1 MGRES
6 PSCFEKYKRYLLLVK
21 GIVKFFVALKV
32 AHFDTRK
39 LKRNEAVMLVEGS
52 TSVYTV

>member
-6 PSCFEKYKRYLLLVK
+6 PSCFEKYKRYLLVK

>member
-6 PSCFEKYKRYLLLVK
+6 PSCFEKYKRYLLVK

-39 LKRNEAVMLVEGS
+39 LKRNEAVMLVEGL